1 MNSDPSHFKGDQLP
15 VDSVNWYDA
24 GNYCKAIGGR
34 LPTEAEWEYAARGG
48 NPAVRYG
55 VLDAIAWY
63 DKNSGLKTHPVCGK
77 QANPFGLFDML
88 GNVWQWVQ
96 DDYEPYKD
104 GAETDPLVEVKG
116 AQYKVLRGGSWY
128 VGPEYVRASE
138 RDRGTGQ
145 ETGTPA

>member
-1 MNSDPSHFKGDQLP
+1 MKCISAKAFGWGKTNVTQAAWKRVMNSDPSHFKGDQLP

-48 NPAVRYG
+48 NPAARYG

-88 GNVWQWVQ
+88 G
-96 DDYEPYKD
+96 
-104 GAETDPLVEVKG
+104 
-116 AQYKVLRGGSWY
+116 
-128 VGPEYVRASE
+128 
-138 RDRGTGQ
+138 
-145 ETGTPA
+145 